1 VNNIIYNYY
10 KKEKIKKEIEKE
22 LIKKL
27 YKISSLIDV
36 LNFDSIFE
44 EISDRTILGK
54 EFHKIQNQTSSGM
67 STVKSLEISKNEIKN
82 KYYSNAIDILINI
95 YETGSDGS
103 EILLELAEKITK
115 EQLIEKEKQ
124 TNLLIQKYTLISS
137 IFIVPIILGSMISV
151 ISNLNFSFLENT
163 QQISINANYIYIVLN
178 ATITSLF
185 LGKLENSKFKILLY
199 TVFFAI
205 ISVCLFMLA
214 HQGFFTNLIK

>member
-10 KKEKIKKEIEKE
+10 KQEKTKREIEKE

-27 YKISSLIDV
+27 YKISSLIDII
-36 LNFDSIFE
+36 NFDSIFDN
-44 EISDRTILGK
+44 ISDKTILGI
-54 EFHKIQNQTSSGM
+54 EFHKIQNQISSGM
-67 STVKSLEISKNEIKN
+67 CTIKSLKKSKTRMKN
-82 KYYSNAIDILINI
+82 KYYSSAIDLLINI
-95 YETGSDGS
+95 YETGSEGS
-103 EILLELAEKITK
+103 EILLGLAEKITK

-151 ISNLNFSFLENT
+151 ISSLNFSFLENT
-163 QQISINANYIYIVLN
+163 QQISIDANYIYIVLN

-199 TVFFAI
+199 AMFFAI
-205 ISVCLFMLA
+205 ISICLFMLA
-214 HQGFFTNLIK
+214 YQGFFTNLIK